1 MSPISAAPAQEPE
14 NVEHV
19 KTTFKQKAKAVN
31 PGIKLRRRGLML
43 VLSSPSGAGKTTISR
58 RLIERDENLRISV
71 SVTTRPPRQNEVA
84 GTDYEFIDRKTF
96 QQMLDK
102 GELLEHATVFGY
114 LYGTPRKRVEKTLSH
129 GNDILFDIDWQGAQ
143 QITEKARDDIVKI
156 FILPPSTNELERR
169 LKTRAQDS
177 DDVVATRMEKAAS
190 EITHW
195 AEYDYVIINE
205 HIDDTLN
212 QVLNILVAERLR
224 LHRAIEVSDFVE
236 KLIGEKSQ

>member
-1 MSPISAAPAQEPE
+1 MLFFVNSA
-14 NVEHV
+14 N
-19 KTTFKQKAKAVN
+19 
-31 PGIKLRRRGLML
+31 
-43 VLSSPSGAGKTTISR
+43 
-58 RLIERDENLRISV
+58 
-71 SVTTRPPRQNEVA
+71 
-84 GTDYEFIDRKTF
+84 
-96 QQMLDK
+96 
-102 GELLEHATVFGY
+102 VFGY
-114 LYGTPRKRVEKTLSH
+114 LYGTPRRKVETTLSQ

-143 QITEKARDDIVKI
+143 QITEKAREDIVKI

-212 QVLNILVAERLR
+212 QVLNILTAERLR
-224 LHRAIEVSDFVE
+224 LHRTIEVSDFVE

>member
-1 MSPISAAPAQEPE
+1 
-14 NVEHV
+14 
-19 KTTFKQKAKAVN
+19 
-31 PGIKLRRRGLML
+31 
-43 VLSSPSGAGKTTISR
+43 
-58 RLIERDENLRISV
+58 
-71 SVTTRPPRQNEVA
+71 
-84 GTDYEFIDRKTF
+84 
-96 QQMLDK
+96 MLDK

-205 HIDDTLN
+205 HIDDTLT
-212 QVLNILVAERLR
+212 QVLNILTAERLR

>member
-1 MSPISAAPAQEPE
+1 MSRLFDVRAQALKNVE
-14 NVEHV
+14 NVNMTFKKKV
-19 KTTFKQKAKAVN
+19 KTVN
-31 PGIKLRRRGLML
+31 GTVNLRRRGLML
-43 VLSSPSGAGKTTISR
+43 ILSSPSGAGKTTIAR
-58 RLIERDENLRISV
+58 RLVAEDENLRMSV

-84 GTDYEFIDRKTF
+84 GTDYQFVDEETF
-96 QQMLDK
+96 QQMLNT

-114 LYGTPRKRVEKTLSH
+114 LYGTPRKRVETTLAQ

-143 QITEKARDDIVKI
+143 QITEKAREDTVKI

-177 DDVVATRMEKAAS
+177 NDVVAMRMEKASS

-205 HIDDTLN
+205 HIDQTLS
-212 QVLNILVAERLR
+212 QVLNILTAERLR
-224 LHRAIEVSDFVE
+224 LHRAVEVSDFVE
-236 KLIGEKSQ
+236 KLIGDQS